1 MGCEQRRTFE
11 VVQRYSYTARMSVAA
26 EEVPFSHLLQH
37 SRDTL
42 EKLEGSRERRLRLVR
57 RDGEDLIL
65 ESARRAEADEQAFS
79 IAARIIEVLLNTDET
94 ILVQV
99 FPGVFPWMQFLPGED
114 VRAFIAEFTATAR
127 ASAELGNM
135 APVATV
141 IAAWKATAEVYADP
155 ELLLAL
161 TTPLDDADYGPVPEP
176 PAG

>member
-1 MGCEQRRTFE
+1 
-11 VVQRYSYTARMSVAA
+11 MSVA
-26 EEVPFSHLLQH
+26 EEIPFSQFLQH

-79 IAARIIEVLLNTDET
+79 IAARLIEAMLNSDEAVL
-94 ILVQV
+94 VRVV
-99 FPGVFPWMQFLPGED
+99 FPAVFPWMRFLPAEDAHAFTGE
-114 VRAFIAEFTATAR
+114 FIATAR

-141 IAAWKATAEVYADP
+141 IAAWMATAEVHADP
-155 ELLLAL
+155 ELLGAL
-161 TTPLDDADYGPVPEP
+161 TTPLEEADYGPVPEP

>member
-1 MGCEQRRTFE
+1 
-11 VVQRYSYTARMSVAA
+11 MSAA
-26 EEVPFSHLLQH
+26 ADEVPFSYLLQH

-79 IAARIIEVLLNTDET
+79 IAARIIEVMLNTDESVF
-94 ILVQV
+94 IQV
-99 FPGVFPWMQFLPGED
+99 FPSVFPWMRFLPAED
-114 VRAFIAEFTATAR
+114 ARAFIAEFTATAR

-141 IAAWKATAEVYADP
+141 IAAWMATAEVYADP
-155 ELLLAL
+155 ELLRVL
-161 TTPLDDADYGPVPEP
+161 TAPFEEADYGPVPEP

>member
-1 MGCEQRRTFE
+1 
-11 VVQRYSYTARMSVAA
+11 MSVGA

-79 IAARIIEVLLNTDET
+79 VAARIIEVILNTDESVL
-94 ILVQV
+94 IQI
-99 FPGVFPWMQFLPGED
+99 FPSVFPWVRFLPAED
-114 VRAFIAEFTATAR
+114 ARAFITEFIATAR

-141 IAAWKATAEVYADP
+141 IAAWMATAEVYADP
-155 ELLLAL
+155 ELLRVL
-161 TTPLDDADYGPVPEP
+161 TTPLEEADYSPVPEP
-176 PAG
+176 PDG